1 MEISIP
7 VKKVYFT
14 LMNEKPPASSPLTY
28 RYLDIVTVVFTLVL
42 ALSNIASSAK
52 LIDWG
57 ISLGGVPLAFDAG
70 TLFFPVAYIF
80 GDILTEVYGYKIS
93 RRVIWIGFLGLV
105 FTALM
110 FYFIQKLP
118 GEPTWLNSVGQSAY
132 DKILGGVSSGGIVL
146 ASFLGYLGGSF
157 SNAIIMA
164 LLKHST
170 QGKWLWVRTISSTIV
185 GELVDTA
192 VFIAVGSLTRVFPW
206 ELYLTLTLSNYLFK
220 VAVEVIMTPAT
231 YWITNRLKKAEN
243 LDVFSDL
250 KDLTPLAF

>member
-1 MEISIP
+1 
-7 VKKVYFT
+7 V
-14 LMNEKPPASSPLTY
+14 MNRTTPPSPPARTY

-80 GDILTEVYGYKIS
+80 GDILTEVYGYKTS
-93 RRVIWIGFLGLV
+93 RRVIWIGFLGLA

-110 FYFIQKLP
+110 FLLIQRLP
-118 GEPTWLNSVGQSAY
+118 GESTWLNTVGQSSY

-146 ASFLGYLGGSF
+146 ASFLGYLSGSF
-157 SNAIIMA
+157 SNAVIMA
-164 LLKHST
+164 ILKHT
-170 QGKWLWVRTISSTIV
+170 TRGKWLWLRTISSTIV

-206 ELYLTLTLSNYLFK
+206 ELYLTLTLTNYLFK
-220 VAVEVIMTPAT
+220 VGIEVIMTPAT
-231 YWITNRLKKAEN
+231 YWVTSRLKKAEN
-243 LDVFSDL
+243 LDTYSDL
-250 KDLTPLAF
+250 SDLTPLAF

>member
-1 MEISIP
+1 
-7 VKKVYFT
+7 
-14 LMNEKPPASSPLTY
+14 MNEKPPASSPLTY

-42 ALSNIASSAK
+42 ALSNIASSAE

-105 FTALM
+105 FYSADVLL
-110 FYFIQKLP
+110 YSEIA
-118 GEPTWLNSVGQSAY
+118 GEPTWLNSVGSPPTIKSSRSQFWRNCIGKFSW
-132 DKILGGVSSGGIVL
+132 VS
-146 ASFLGYLGGSF
+146 GGSF

-170 QGKWLWVRTISSTIV
+170 QGN
-185 GELVDTA
+185 
-192 VFIAVGSLTRVFPW
+192 GSGFER
-206 ELYLTLTLSNYLFK
+206 
-220 VAVEVIMTPAT
+220 
-231 YWITNRLKKAEN
+231 
-243 LDVFSDL
+243 
-250 KDLTPLAF
+250 

>member
-1 MEISIP
+1 
-7 VKKVYFT
+7 
-14 LMNEKPPASSPLTY
+14 MNRTTPPSPPARTY

-80 GDILTEVYGYKIS
+80 GDILTEVYGYKTS
-93 RRVIWIGFLGLV
+93 RRVIWIGFLGLA

-110 FYFIQKLP
+110 FLLIQRLP
-118 GEPTWLNSVGQSAY
+118 GESTWLNTVGQTSY

-146 ASFLGYLGGSF
+146 ASFLGYLSGSF
-157 SNAIIMA
+157 SNAVIMA
-164 LLKHST
+164 ILKHT
-170 QGKWLWVRTISSTIV
+170 TRGKWLWLRTISSTIV

-192 VFIAVGSLTRVFPW
+192 VFIAVGSLTQVFPW
-206 ELYLTLTLSNYLFK
+206 ELYLTLTLTNYLFK
-220 VAVEVIMTPAT
+220 VGIEVIMTPAT
-231 YWITNRLKKAEN
+231 YWVTSRLKKAEN
-243 LDVFSDL
+243 LDTYSDL
-250 KDLTPLAF
+250 SDLTPLAF

>member
-1 MEISIP
+1 
-7 VKKVYFT
+7 
-14 LMNEKPPASSPLTY
+14 MNRTTPPSPPARTY

-80 GDILTEVYGYKIS
+80 GDILTEVYGYKTS
-93 RRVIWIGFLGLV
+93 RRVIWIGFLGLA

-110 FYFIQKLP
+110 FLLIQRLP
-118 GEPTWLNSVGQSAY
+118 GESTWLNTVGQSSY

-146 ASFLGYLGGSF
+146 ASFLGYLSGSF
-157 SNAIIMA
+157 SNAVIMA
-164 LLKHST
+164 ILKHT
-170 QGKWLWVRTISSTIV
+170 TRGKWLWLRTISSTIV

-206 ELYLTLTLSNYLFK
+206 ELYLTLTLTNYLFK
-220 VAVEVIMTPAT
+220 VGIEVIMTPAT
-231 YWITNRLKKAEN
+231 YWVTSRLKKAEN
-243 LDVFSDL
+243 LDTYSDL
-250 KDLTPLAF
+250 SDLTPLAF